1 MEVIAPSS
9 TTASEP
15 RVTAARPISI
25 RRAADALLVVL
36 FVAGIALPLLGM
48 KFRGHGWDIAA
59 RGENRKMAAEPR
71 IFHLGENAPV
81 TNRARVSGLAH
92 FPGEFK
98 AYLGDHF
105 GFRNFLIKLHGMLM
119 VEGLHTTS
127 THMVE
132 LGKDGWLYLAN
143 DGSIEDYRNLEPW
156 TDEELAQWRQV
167 IEERQAFCDKLGIKY
182 LFVVAPSKHDIYP
195 EYMPDR
201 LTRVREESRFDQL
214 LAYMKQHGS
223 KVDIV
228 DLRPTL
234 LEAKKST
241 NLRLF
246 QKTDTHW
253 NDHGAWAAYLTIM
266 QRAKAKVPGVR
277 ILSPSDFA
285 PAVKTVPGMD
295 LARLLGLNDQL
306 SEESFNLD
314 AQIPLRLPHVIQD
327 DVIPINIEGPGPRV
341 VVFRDSFLTA
351 PLPWIAEGF
360 GHGVYFW
367 EDGFDTDV
375 VTREKPDIVIQ
386 EIAQRKFMQPAQG
399 LRLTQKVKYE
409 NGKWV
414 AIGLNP

>member
-1 MEVIAPSS
+1 MEVIARSS

-15 RVTAARPISI
+15 SASEPRVAARPLSI
-25 RRAADALLVVL
+25 RRATDALLVVL
-36 FVAGIALPLLGM
+36 FVAGIALPLLGI

-59 RGENRKMAAEPR
+59 RGENRKLAAEPR
-71 IFHLGENAPV
+71 LFHLAENGPV
-81 TNRARVSGLAH
+81 TTKARISGLAH
-92 FPGEFK
+92 LPGEFK

-105 GFRNFLIKLHGMLM
+105 GFRNLLIKLHGILM

-214 LAYMKQHGS
+214 LAYMKQRGS
-223 KVDIV
+223 KVDIL
-228 DLRPTL
+228 DLRPSL
-234 LEAKKST
+234 IEAKKSGT
-241 NLRLF
+241 RLF
-246 QKTDTHW
+246 HKTDPHW
-253 NDHGAWAAYLTIM
+253 NDRGAWTAYLAIIG
-266 QRAKAKVPGVR
+266 RAKSQVPGVR
-277 ILSPSDFA
+277 ILSESDFK
-285 PAVKTVPGMD
+285 PGVSMDPGMD

-306 SEESFNLD
+306 TEEALD
-314 AQIPLRLPHVIQD
+314 LEARIPLRLPRVIQD
-327 DVIPINIEGPGPRV
+327 DVIPINIEGPGPRA
-341 VVFRDSFLTA
+341 VVFRDSFLT
-351 PLPWIAEGF
+351 PLLPWIAEGF

-367 EDGFDTDV
+367 EDGF
-375 VTREKPDIVIQ
+375 
-386 EIAQRKFMQPAQG
+386 
-399 LRLTQKVKYE
+399 
-409 NGKWV
+409 
-414 AIGLNP
+414 